1 MNQKIKP
8 VIGRVGGKARLAPW
22 ILSFIKQHQFS
33 IFVEPFCGSAAVYF
47 SLLNDG
53 IPEQVKARGR
63 HFRAVLNDADK
74 EIMSLYKT
82 VRDYP
87 ELLAYSL
94 YFTPY
99 SRAEHKEAQQ
109 RGEGDRVEWARRYL
123 VENFQGHVH
132 GNEWGVTRS
141 FSISGAG
148 NERTPNTTMRTP
160 EGWHTLP
167 SRILTASK
175 HLGTPHQ
182 ELLEMAE
189 MLIQLALSEKPID
202 HELEARLE
210 HARRYLVDGWQSFQ
224 KQNGSGWC
232 AEKNNLA
239 DCYVGGKHLGGAK
252 SLSKDW
258 HNLPSRIL
266 TAAPHLGT
274 PETLDPYACLN
285 AVGRAFVEPDVDIRV
300 EWVRRYLVD
309 GWQGHAHGQAWGTT
323 RSLGISSAGKE
334 RTPET
339 KISTP
344 EGWHNLPSRILTA
357 SPHLQQDLDALK
369 KVYLECD
376 DAIKCIERWA
386 TPETLFYCD
395 PPYIGAE
402 GYYSHNAKQGKDYN
416 LELHHRL
423 AECLNAVECAG
434 AIVSYY
440 PDSLLDELYPEEHWE
455 RHYKETVASSAGI
468 TRSSKTRT
476 RPKRT
481 ELLLVRKQRNPSA
494 VRVAMGGQ
502 MSLF

>member
-1 MNQKIKP
+1 MNPPCPNVDQLVLKMKIKP

-22 ILSFIKQHQFS
+22 ILQFIKQHQFS
-33 IFVEPFCGSAAVYF
+33 IYCEPFCGSAAVYF

-74 EIMSLYKT
+74 EIMSLYRT

-87 ELLAYSL
+87 ELLAYSV

-109 RGEGDRVEWARRYL
+109 RGEGDRVEEAGRYL
-123 VENFQGHVH
+123 VAGWQSINYHDEKT
-132 GNEWGVTRS
+132 WGEAKEPIRNK
-141 FSISGAG
+141 SGK
-148 NERTPNTTMRTP
+148 EFPSV
-160 EGWHTLP
+160 WQSLP

-175 HLGTPHQ
+175 
-182 ELLEMAE
+182 
-189 MLIQLALSEKPID
+189 
-202 HELEARLE
+202 
-210 HARRYLVDGWQSFQ
+210 
-224 KQNGSGWC
+224 
-232 AEKNNLA
+232 
-239 DCYVGGKHLGGAK
+239 
-252 SLSKDW
+252 
-258 HNLPSRIL
+258 
-266 TAAPHLGT
+266 HLGT

-309 GWQGHAHGQAWGTT
+309 GWQSFKKESGDSWGLT
-323 RSLGISSAGKE
+323 RYTSMEKSADTMSN
-334 RTPET
+334 TPEH
-339 KISTP
+339 
-344 EGWHNLPSRILTA
+344 WHSLPSRILTA
-357 SPHLQQDLDALK
+357 SPHLQRDLDALK

-386 TPETLFYCD
+386 TPETLFYAD
-395 PPYIGAE
+395 PPYVDCE
-402 GYYSHNAKQGKDYN
+402 NYYSHNAKQGKDYN
-416 LELHHRL
+416 LEMHHRL
-423 AECLNAVECAG
+423 AECLNTVECAG

-502 MSLF
+502 LSLSW

>member
-1 MNQKIKP
+1 MKIKP

-22 ILSFIKQHQFS
+22 ILEFIKQHQFS
-33 IFVEPFCGSAAVYF
+33 IYCEPFCGSAAVYF
-47 SLLNDG
+47 SLLNEG

-74 EIMSLYKT
+74 EIMNLYRT

-87 ELLAYSL
+87 ELLAYSV

-109 RGEGDRVEWARRYL
+109 RGEGDRVE
-123 VENFQGHVH
+123 E
-132 GNEWGVTRS
+132 
-141 FSISGAG
+141 
-148 NERTPNTTMRTP
+148 
-160 EGWHTLP
+160 
-167 SRILTASK
+167 
-175 HLGTPHQ
+175 
-182 ELLEMAE
+182 
-189 MLIQLALSEKPID
+189 
-202 HELEARLE
+202 
-210 HARRYLVDGWQSFQ
+210 ARRYLVDGWQSF
-224 KQNGSGWC
+224 NGGSSDKRKAMGRSYEMWKTQSG
-232 AEKNNLA
+232 
-239 DCYVGGKHLGGAK
+239 G
-252 SLSKDW
+252 
-258 HNLPSRIL
+258 
-266 TAAPHLGT
+266 
-274 PETLDPYACLN
+274 
-285 AVGRAFVEPDVDIRV
+285 
-300 EWVRRYLVD
+300 
-309 GWQGHAHGQAWGTT
+309 
-323 RSLGISSAGKE
+323 
-334 RTPET
+334 
-339 KISTP
+339 STW
-344 EGWHNLPSRILTA
+344 ENWYNLPSRILTA
-357 SPHLQQDLDALK
+357 SPHLQRDLDALK

-386 TPETLFYCD
+386 TPETLFYLD

-423 AECLNAVECAG
+423 AECLNSVECAG

-440 PDSLLDELYPEEHWE
+440 PDNLLDELYPEEHWE

>member
-1 MNQKIKP
+1 MKIKP

-22 ILSFIKQHQFS
+22 ILEFIKQHQFS
-33 IFVEPFCGSAAVYF
+33 IYCEPFCGSAAVYF

-74 EIMSLYKT
+74 EIMNLYKT

-87 ELLAYSL
+87 ELLAYSV

-109 RGEGDRVEWARRYL
+109 RGEGDRVEEAKKYL
-123 VENFQGHVH
+123 VDGWQSFQKQNG
-132 GNEWGVTRS
+132 
-141 FSISGAG
+141 SGWCA
-148 NERTPNTTMRTP
+148 ERNNLADCYV
-160 EGWHTLP
+160 GGKHLGGAKSLNKDWHTLP

-189 MLIQLALSEKPID
+189 TLIQLALSEKPID

-210 HARRYLVDGWQSFQ
+210 HARRYLVDGWQSGRGDIGGEFAITRDNLMDR
-224 KQNGSGWC
+224 KENGI
-232 AEKNNLA
+232 
-239 DCYVGGKHLGGAK
+239 HIGGARNHPK
-252 SLSKDW
+252 TFETLFT
-258 HNLPSRIL
+258 RIL

-309 GWQGHAHGQAWGTT
+309 GWQSFTYNPGNSWGVN
-323 RSLGISSAGKE
+323 RYYEKHDEFKENLGNWN
-334 RTPET
+334 T
-339 KISTP
+339 
-344 EGWHNLPSRILTA
+344 LPSRILTA
-357 SPHLQQDLDALK
+357 APHLQRDLDALK

-423 AECLNAVECAG
+423 AECLNSVECAG

-440 PDSLLDELYPEEHWE
+440 PDALLDELYPEEHWE

-494 VRVAMGGQ
+494 VRVAMCGQ
-502 MSLF
+502 LSLSW